1 MSNHTITDQEIK
13 MINEYLRSNR
23 ITQSCLA
30 ERIGVNPITF
40 SRWMT
45 GTINTMRSFNWDM
58 LLKEIDED
66 YDNAQPTV
74 DDGLTEAERRVSDA
88 LVEAWNE
95 YVELPSQH
103 RDDIEEFRHS
113 LHRLQHLLMARV
125 VRREHAAW
133 TNEDK

>member
-1 MSNHTITDQEIK
+1 MAKKLKLWNGRGWGRPCYADGPDKHKYLFPKAASRIYICAHSRAHAARIMAEHLPRCSGFN
-13 MINEYLRSNR
+13 NEVDAA
-23 ITQSCLA
+23 TH
-30 ERIGVNPITF
+30 E
-40 SRWMT
+40 
-45 GTINTMRSFNWDM
+45 
-58 LLKEIDED
+58 LKCYASE
-66 YDNAQPTV
+66 
-74 DDGLTEAERRVSDA
+74 ERRVSDA

-113 LHRLQHLLMARV
+113 LHRLQHLLMVRV